1 MVISGLPD
9 RWNWR
14 RNNSAVSTDP
24 LQARRQPLVTA
35 TGIIL
40 GFVLNFASGWVRSD
54 TTVGERLA
62 WAIALLIAG
71 GMVCLIVV
79 LTRILSADVELEQ
92 ADAHYRAT
100 TQLFTVGVS
109 AAVSG
114 ILIDMGTAFWDS

>member
-1 MVISGLPD
+1 M
-9 RWNWR
+9 
-14 RNNSAVSTDP
+14 SAEVDP

-62 WAIALLIAG
+62 WAIAILIAFG
-71 GMVCLIVV
+71 VVCLIVV
-79 LTRILSADVELEQ
+79 LTRILSADVAPED
-92 ADAHYRAT
+92 ADAHYRT
-100 TQLFTVGVS
+100 TVRLFIVGVS

-114 ILIDMGTAFWDS
+114 VLLDMGTTFWDS